1 MAEAVVEKAHPGYS
15 IDELADAYMSL
26 EPEEQFMLRDFVQ
39 GSTITLSAD
48 KVATGVNLAIDNPK
62 KIQTEDITLAS
73 HAQLVLQRAGFKN
86 LKDFAQKVHQDRQRI
101 LATQGVDTG
110 SQYEMPL
117 YATVEYSDK
126 TASRYIEETYP
137 GLTIE
142 QIGFLYLMTQHPE
155 FTRPDFTDPSVIDRT
170 RARHQRVIEIA
181 LIDGLE
187 DQEAEIVKWNSDAV
201 LDYPAQEQ
209 PYRLISIQIVQSME
223 REIVNRAATNREL
236 ASVNGTTDVV
246 VYEYDPGR
254 EPGPMKNPPGH
265 EEGEDPT
272 VPEAPDDDS
281 DGLGDTDAD
290 FDSDATIK
298 LPPYPDEEDA
308 PPPDWDDDE
317 FDMVNGD
324 TEEVFTLAGDD
335 EPTEEVSVINTNEED
350 TAEYV
355 VSNLDLEDDDEEASD
370 YVDRDKR
377 QTQIASPVDA
387 SVFDTG
393 ESKPVV
399 VKKLH
404 RTQQI
409 LVAQLKHQIDKQR
422 THKRKKDKQPLTV
435 AHVEDLRDFFR
446 RTLGIPDL
454 ELAIIGDEVRDALG
468 QESLEALVATGE
480 FPQLEAALQKKT

>member
-73 HAQLVLQRAGFKN
+73 HPQLVLQRAGFKN

-155 FTRPDFTDPSVIDRT
+155 FTRPDFTDPSVIDRA

-246 VYEYDPGR
+246 VYEYNPGR
-254 EPGPMKNPPGH
+254 EPGPMKNPPGQ
-265 EEGEDPT
+265 EEDEESSVHD
-272 VPEAPDDDS
+272 APDD
-281 DGLGDTDAD
+281 GAD
-290 FDSDATIK
+290 DVGSAGENFDEDATIK

-317 FDMVNGD
+317 FDMATGD
-324 TEEVFTLAGDD
+324 TEEILTFADDD
-335 EPTEEVSVINTNEED
+335 ESTEEIVITDPNDED
-350 TAEYV
+350 TAEYAV
-355 VSNLDLEDDDEEASD
+355 NLDLEEDDEDPSQDSE
-370 YVDRDKR
+370 DKR
-377 QTQIASPVDA
+377 ETQVAPPVDT
-387 SVFDTG
+387 SIYDTG
-393 ESKPVV
+393 ESTPVV

-404 RTQQI
+404 PTQRI
-409 LVAQLKHQIDKQR
+409 LVAQLKHQIAKQR
-422 THKRKKDKQPLTV
+422 THTRKKDKQPLTV
-435 AHVEDLRDFFR
+435 AQVNELRDFFR
-446 RTLGIPDL
+446 RTLAIPDL
-454 ELAIIGDEVRDALG
+454 ELAILGNDVREALG
-468 QESLEALVATGE
+468 NESLEALVATGE
-480 FPQLEAALQKKT
+480 FPQLEAALQKKQ